1 MSEQFIV
8 AGDDYKNWLK
18 KVKLPRSV
26 QLKAAISV
34 NKELLHSMRQQHVG
48 PLPCA
53 NNTAWLKKIFF
64 IPHTAFVPLPLV
76 NLIKHRCI
84 VIESGSVVVFIK

>member
-34 NKELLHSMRQQHVG
+34 NKELLQFNE
-48 PLPCA
+48 A
-53 NNTAWLKKIFF
+53 TACWPITLRK
-64 IPHTAFVPLPLV
+64 
-76 NLIKHRCI
+76 
-84 VIESGSVVVFIK
+84 